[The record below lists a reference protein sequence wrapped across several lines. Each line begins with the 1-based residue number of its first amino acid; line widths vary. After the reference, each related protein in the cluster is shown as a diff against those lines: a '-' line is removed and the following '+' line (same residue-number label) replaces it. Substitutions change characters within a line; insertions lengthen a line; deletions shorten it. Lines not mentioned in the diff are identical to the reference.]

1 MFTEPIGVKSD
12 FESVKLKNINEH
24 SLTKYRCIL
33 IFSKHKKQGAE
44 VGRAIKK
51 TLLMGTKAHVIERK
65 NKLPPAAINDR
76 YIVGFIIYFSAMSI
90 DTVFKGAFWKSK
102 KRMEFLVECWRE
114 VGIPMNNIHYFLKVM
129 GDPIKEGIWN
139 KDGQYSRGKN
149 AAALVLTSAYGVL
162 NREDLQN
169 DIILLAQKK
178 AKKRMQTSAESNAD
192 LFENSALS
200 AAICEV
206 TVQSHM
212 EKYYTDL

>member
-1 MFTEPIGVKSD
+1 M
-12 FESVKLKNINEH
+12 
-24 SLTKYRCIL
+24 

-51 TLLMGTKAHVIERK
+51 TLLMGTEAHITK
-65 NKLPPAAINDR
+65 KNNKLPSAAINDR

-90 DTVFKGAFWKSK
+90 DMVFKGAFWKRK
-102 KRMEFLVECWRE
+102 KRMEFLIRCWQE
-114 VGIPMNNIHYFLKVM
+114 VGIPMNNIHDFLKVM
-129 GDPIKEGIWN
+129 GDPIKEGSWD
-139 KDGQYSRGKN
+139 KDGQYSQGKN

-162 NREDLQN
+162 NREELQN
-169 DIILLAQKK
+169 DIIVLAQKI
-178 AKKRMQTSAESNAD
+178 AKKRMQGSVEANSD

-212 EKYYTDL
+212 KKYYSDL